1 MPFALS
7 LLLALAAAPQRSGP
21 ARTAPQAGAAAK
33 AFPFPTE
40 VHALPNGLRVVL
52 IPYDSPGLA
61 AYFTAMRV
69 GSRNEP
75 EKGRSGYAHF
85 FEHMMFR
92 GTKAHP
98 AEDFNATVTRLGLDT
113 NAFTDDDQTVYHL
126 YGPSKALP
134 TIIELESDRFA
145 HLDYSEAQFKTEAGA
160 ILGEYAKSASDPDE
174 KLEEKLRETAFTAH
188 TYRHTT
194 IGYLEDIHAMPNGF
208 VYSHEFFRPY
218 YTPDNA

>member
-52 IPYDSPGLA
+52 IPYDSPGLV
-61 AYFTAMRV
+61 AYYTTMRV
-69 GSRNEP
+69 GSRSEP
-75 EKGRSGYAHF
+75 EPGRSGYAHF

-92 GTKAHP
+92 GTPNHP
-98 AEDFNATVTRLGLDT
+98 AEDYNGTVTRLGLNT
-113 NAFTDDDQTVYHL
+113 NAFTSEDMTVYHL

-134 TIIELESDRFA
+134 TIIEYEGDRF
-145 HLDYSEAQFKTEAGA
+145 
-160 ILGEYAKSASDPDE
+160 
-174 KLEEKLRETAFTAH
+174 
-188 TYRHTT
+188 
-194 IGYLEDIHAMPNGF
+194 
-208 VYSHEFFRPY
+208 
-218 YTPDNA
+218 

>member
-61 AYFTAMRV
+61 AYFTLMRV

-75 EKGRSGYAHF
+75 EPGRSGYAHF
-85 FEHMMFR
+85 FEHIMLR
-92 GTKAHP
+92 GTKKHSSG
-98 AEDFNATVTRLGLDT
+98 DYSATVTRLGLDT
-113 NAFTDDDQTVYHL
+113 NASTGFDQTVYHL

-134 TIIELESDRFA
+134 TL
-145 HLDYSEAQFKTEAGA
+145 LQ
-160 ILGEYAKSASDPDE
+160 
-174 KLEEKLRETAFTAH
+174 
-188 TYRHTT
+188 
-194 IGYLEDIHAMPNGF
+194 
-208 VYSHEFFRPY
+208 
-218 YTPDNA
+218 